1 MKRLQLAAMVALLA
15 LGLWLVIGP
24 ALMQQRIAPT
34 PGAAALTIDGGGRK
48 IRAERLPASDGVERY
63 HFLTRAKD
71 LPSSPLPAD
80 EFWSIIRRVQGAGG
94 ERPVLLTAL
103 NVSSWV
109 GVAWVAFGFVGQLAF
124 FGRMALQ
131 WVASERAGRSVVPA
145 AFWWLSLVGGLMLF
159 TYFVWRKEVVG
170 VMGQSAGVVI
180 YMRNLALIY
189 GARSGTA
196 DPAQES
202 PGARAHPPEAELE
215 AAAIREDAPN
225 PQAV

>member
-1 MKRLQLAAMVALLA
+1 MKRLQIAAMVALLA
-15 LGLWLVIGP
+15 LGLWLAVGP
-24 ALMQQRIAPT
+24 ALMQQRLAPT
-34 PGAAALTIDGGGRK
+34 PGAAALTFDGGGRK
-48 IRAERLPASDGVERY
+48 IRAERLAGEGGEGRY
-63 HFLTRAKD
+63 HFLTKAPD
-71 LPSSPLPAD
+71 LPTGTVGAA
-80 EFWSIIRRVQGAGG
+80 EFWGIAERVQGAGG
-94 ERPVLLTAL
+94 ERHVLLTAL
-103 NVSSWV
+103 NVSSWA

-189 GARSGTA
+189 GNRGRGDAASGSGVPTPGR
-196 DPAQES
+196 PA
-202 PGARAHPPEAELE
+202 EAEMD
-215 AAAIREDAPN
+215 AAAMREEAPN
-225 PQAV
+225 PQAL

>member
-1 MKRLQLAAMVALLA
+1 MKRLQIAAMVALLA
-15 LGLWLVIGP
+15 LGLWLAVGP
-24 ALMQQRIAPT
+24 ALMQQRVAPT
-34 PGAAALTIDGGGRK
+34 AGAAALTIEGGGRK
-48 IRAERLPASDGVERY
+48 IRAERLAGEGGEGRY
-63 HFLTRAKD
+63 HFLTKAPD
-71 LPSSPLPAD
+71 LPTGTVGAA
-80 EFWSIIRRVQGAGG
+80 EFWGIAERVQGAGG
-94 ERPVLLTAL
+94 KRHVLLTAL

-189 GARSGTA
+189 GGRSGA
-196 DPAQES
+196 DGTTPEG
-202 PGARAHPPEAELE
+202 PGAPAHTPEAELE